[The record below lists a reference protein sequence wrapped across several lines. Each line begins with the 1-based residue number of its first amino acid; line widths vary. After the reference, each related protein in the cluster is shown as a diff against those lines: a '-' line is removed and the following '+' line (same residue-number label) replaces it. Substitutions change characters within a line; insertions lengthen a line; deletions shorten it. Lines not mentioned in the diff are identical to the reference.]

1 MRLTS
6 VASFHEATFI
16 NKQAPSV
23 NELAGFQEYTR
34 VPAEIAAK
42 VVLWWLIIPSLPSYC
57 ALQIPDNVSFDQAAS
72 IPLGICTAAMGFY
85 SPVDSSGAGLTPP
98 WEPTG
103 EGKYKGQG
111 ILIFG
116 GSSSVGQYGK

>member
-1 MRLTS
+1 
-6 VASFHEATFI
+6 
-16 NKQAPSV
+16 V
-23 NELAGFQEYTR
+23 NEQAGFQEYTT

-42 VVLWWLIIPSLPSYC
+42 VVLWLIIHSLPSYR

-72 IPLGICTAAMGFY
+72 IPLGICTAAISFY
-85 SPVDSSGAGLTPP
+85 NPVGSSGTGLTPP